1 MADYSP
7 LLTAYDG
14 PRTASPKP
22 PRVASLDVFRGLCVF
37 RVTNRVEATWKAVFK
52 AVKLFLLGVL
62 LQGGYFHGVASLTYG
77 VDIER
82 IRWFGILQR
91 IAIGYIAAAL
101 CEIWLSRQTL
111 GEVGFFRT
119 YYWHWCV
126 IFSLSAIYAGLLY
139 GLYVPDWE
147 FKASTPSS
155 LPPSNATTTYVVKC
169 SVRGDLGPACN
180 SARMIDRYILGFDHL
195 YLKPVYRNLKECNV
209 SADGRV
215 PESSPSWCHTPF
227 DPEAAVTCIIGLQYG
242 HILAHIQD
250 HKERLNIWFFSSVL
264 MFVLGLFLAF
274 IGIPVNKSL
283 YTISYMLITSASA
296 GITFCTLYLLVDV
309 YGYRCMTYVLEG
321 MGIRS
326 LTIFVVVTS
335 NLAVIAIQ
343 GFYLA
348 DPQNNIVHW
357 IITRFVHN

>member
-14 PRTASPKP
+14 PGTASPKP

-37 RVTNRVEATWKAVFK
+37 LMMLVDYGGSILPIIAHSPWNGLHLADFVMPFFLFIAGVSLALVYKRVTNRVEATWKAVFK

-242 HILAHIQD
+242 HILAHIQ
-250 HKERLNIWFFSSVL
+250 
-264 MFVLGLFLAF
+264 
-274 IGIPVNKSL
+274 
-283 YTISYMLITSASA
+283 
-296 GITFCTLYLLVDV
+296 VDV
-309 YGYRCMTYVLEG
+309 YGYRCMTYVLEW
-321 MGIRS
+321 MGIHS